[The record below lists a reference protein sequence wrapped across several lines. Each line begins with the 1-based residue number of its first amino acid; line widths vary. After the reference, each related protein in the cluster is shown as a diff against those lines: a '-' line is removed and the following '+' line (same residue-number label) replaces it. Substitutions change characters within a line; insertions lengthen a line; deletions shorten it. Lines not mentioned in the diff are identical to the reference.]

1 VATDYLAMPE
11 QWRAIPGLEGYYD
24 ASTHGRIRSVPR
36 LRTRGRIRKLT
47 PDRKGYAMIIISV
60 EGKHTTYKV
69 ATLVAR
75 TFIGPRPPGQY
86 VLHGPAGNSD
96 NNPGNLYYGT
106 PARNQ
111 ADRFRDGTDSSGE
124 RNGYARFTWEDI
136 RVIRQQ
142 WQDGARQQEIADAFG
157 TSQGTIGGIVRG
169 ESWVNGQAYQNPR
182 EEETWKP
189 VLSHEIANE
198 IRRRYQ
204 AGEPQKVIAARFGVS
219 QSSISLIVNNKRWVR

>member
-86 VLHGPAGNSD
+86 VLHGPAGNCTTERRHGIRLTGSVMVLTH
-96 NNPGNLYYGT
+96 PGNVTVMPGS
-106 PARNQ
+106 P
-111 ADRFRDGTDSSGE
+111 G
-124 RNGYARFTWEDI
+124 
-136 RVIRQQ
+136 
-142 WQDGARQQEIADAFG
+142 
-157 TSQGTIGGIVRG
+157 
-169 ESWVNGQAYQNPR
+169 
-182 EEETWKP
+182 K
-189 VLSHEIANE
+189 
-198 IRRRYQ
+198 
-204 AGEPQKVIAARFGVS
+204 
-219 QSSISLIVNNKRWVR
+219 ISA